1 MIYESPPRGGEKL
14 KEHDSEVKRSCLAF
28 PYTWRGKTKFPKI
41 RNVVLFTA
49 MRREFSELYKSL
61 T

>member
-14 KEHDSEVKRSCLAF
+14 KEHDSEVQKILPGF
-28 PYTWRGKTKFPKI
+28 PLHMEGENQVPLDKECGLI
-41 RNVVLFTA
+41 TA